1 MSESVVISKTT
12 DVVNVSIS
20 GQGEV
25 NTGQNVGTGAG
36 IFKEKIGADFR
47 YRSVIGGTGI
57 TATQNTNDVTLDLP
71 QEVATNSA
79 VQFASVNIDG
89 QTTLS
94 WDNQNKTLKFPTN
107 SITVEVGQDMHTLV
121 RNTTGTTIA
130 KGKVVYITG
139 STGNKKTIALA
150 SNLTEVASS
159 TVFGVTEE
167 AIANNAN
174 GFVSTQGLIAGL
186 NTQGLSEGAAIWL
199 STAGNFTTTK
209 PVTPAHLVLIGY
221 IVSANPSNGSIY
233 VKIQNG
239 YEIEELHNVLITSP
253 TNNQALVYDTANS
266 YWKNAKLDISDFTDT
281 GGLLA
286 QDDLSN
292 NDTDDL
298 AEGSTNLYYTTARAN
313 TDFDTRLAT
322 KTTDNL
328 TEGSTNV
335 YYTDARVGTY
345 LAAIDQSIVPDT
357 DVAYDLGS
365 PTKQWRDVYIGPGS
379 LYVNNKK
386 VIEDDA
392 GTITVET
399 DADQNLR
406 VRTSGT
412 GNTQITSAQ
421 AVQITGT
428 ESADIEL
435 TTATGQ
441 IELNGDVVIDV
452 TKSLSTSTGGTLTVN
467 APLNLGSNALT
478 ANDVTVN
485 GNLTVSGTTTTV
497 NTEELLV
504 ADNTVVL
511 NSNYTGS
518 SPSEN
523 AGIEIERGTQTN
535 KTLLWD
541 ETSDRWTVGTE
552 TFVAGTVIANLTGD
566 VTGTV
571 SSLSN
576 HDTDDLAEGA
586 VNLYYTTARANT
598 DFDAQLATKTTNDL
612 TEGTNLYYTDTRA
625 NTAIDARVTKAFV
638 ENLDIDIDGG
648 TY

>member
-71 QEVATNSA
+71 QEVATDSA

-159 TVFGVTEE
+159 TVFGVTEQE
-167 AIANNAN
+167 IANNAD
-174 GFVSTQGLIAGL
+174 GFVSTQGLISGL

-357 DVAYDLGS
+357 DVTYDLGS

-421 AVQITGT
+421 AVQITGSG
-428 ESADIEL
+428 SADIEL